1 MVVDISIIDISGHVW
16 AAQAD
21 LCSFFSMSPKR
32 THEHQEIIGDGE
44 KKKLK
49 SLSTTRWTERYGIE
63 ASIPHCLHK

>member
-1 MVVDISIIDISGHVW
+1 MVVDISIIDISGHVL

-21 LCSFFSMSPKR
+21 LCSFFSISPKR